1 MKLWSGVVFKLTC
14 YGKEFILNNI
24 KKQFKKKNIYK

>member
-1 MKLWSGVVFKLTC
+1 MVPFFKLIG
-14 YGKEFILNNI
+14 YGKDFILNNI